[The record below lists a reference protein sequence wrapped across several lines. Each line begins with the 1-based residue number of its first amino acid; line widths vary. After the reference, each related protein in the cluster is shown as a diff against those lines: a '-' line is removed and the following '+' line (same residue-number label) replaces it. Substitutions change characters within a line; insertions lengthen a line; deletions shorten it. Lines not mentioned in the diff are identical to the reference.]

1 MGNCSKMEESENRGL
16 ATLTQRTRIGPH
28 RDEVRRHACARS
40 RQTTS
45 PTEARTVQRFQLTR
59 INKELRDQSN
69 VFLGLAN
76 PTPPHT
82 FAKKHPNGGPAGVPR
97 TKSWRPSFAMP
108 ASSKQA
114 SRIFSLPTPSR
125 STEPRTCKPQSDWQI
140 TAGGGQV
147 YPECYYCGCDY

>member
-1 MGNCSKMEESENRGL
+1 MEESENRGL

-69 VFLGLAN
+69 VCLGLAN
-76 PTPPHT
+76 PTLPHT

-97 TKSWRPSFAMP
+97 TKSWRPSLLY
-108 ASSKQA
+108 ASVFEA
-114 SRIFSLPTPSR
+114 SFPHLLAANPLEVSR
-125 STEPRTCKPQSDWQI
+125 TSDL
-140 TAGGGQV
+140 
-147 YPECYYCGCDY
+147 